1 MLSYKKIL
9 FTGSSGRFGETF
21 KNIHGVK
28 NYIYPSSKEFNILK
42 LNLIKNYL
50 KKKKTRSSYSLC
62 GSFKTNEDS

>member
-9 FTGSSGRFGETF
+9 FTGGSGRFGEIF

-28 NYIYPSSKEFNILK
+28 KYIYPTSKEFNILK

-50 KKKKTRSSYSLC
+50 KKKK
-62 GSFKTNEDS
+62 NQI